1 MSISFRIFMIKNLL
15 NLRMLVDSPVVN
27 HLNEFNT
34 LWKQLEWLEFVFV
47 DDVKTWMFV
56 CYLPYGQNNVTMA
69 SSNASTNAFKFDELM
84 KMRWMRAQFVLVLL
98 CQLLMVAR
106 KEQKFKR
113 MLQSKGVLLDIKNY
127 IFDFYQN
134 YLFGKQKRTSFV
146 KTSKEKKTKRLELVR
161 AYI

>member
-84 KMRWMRAQFVLVLL
+84 KRRWMRAQFV
-98 CQLLMVAR
+98 
-106 KEQKFKR
+106 
-113 MLQSKGVLLDIKNY
+113 
-127 IFDFYQN
+127 
-134 YLFGKQKRTSFV
+134 
-146 KTSKEKKTKRLELVR
+146 
-161 AYI
+161 